1 MIQFLLNEQIVS
13 IDKEKPDL
21 TLLDYIRQNQL
32 LCGTKEGCASGDCG
46 ACTVAIV
53 ELNKDES
60 GLTYQ
65 AINSCITYLGSIH
78 GKQLITV
85 EHLATEKALHPV
97 QQAMVD
103 HHASQCGFCT
113 PGFVMSMFSLYHQ
126 DIPINHQNVE
136 IALSGNLCR
145 CTGYR
150 PIIDATLQSCSS
162 RTSDKFDTNSH
173 RTIETLKSFK
183 QHNGEVEGYL
193 QPSTREQ
200 LQKALNSFP
209 DGRLVCGS
217 TDLALETTQFLKD
230 IPTLINL
237 KTVAELN
244 ELEEQ
249 ETGLLIGAAL
259 SFSELEPSLLTHFP
273 DLKELLWRFASIP
286 IRNQASLGGNV
297 ANASPIGDMPPVLL
311 ALHANINVDNG
322 SERRTIPASEF
333 FVDYRKTKL
342 AKEEWIESIFIPYL
356 SIDNAIKAYKVSKRM
371 EDDISAV
378 CAVFNI
384 ETQNNIIIKLTTG
397 FGGVAAKPIQATLL
411 EETVVG
417 LDWTQKSSM
426 EVGRQILSELFSPI
440 DDVRATA
447 GYRNKLIANLWQR
460 FWLETNPM
468 MITTKTRAT
477 NYA

>member
-1 MIQFLLNEQIVS
+1 MIRFLLNEQIVS

-21 TLLDYIRQNQL
+21 TLLDYIREQQL

-46 ACTVAIV
+46 ACTVTTV
-53 ELNKDES
+53 ELNEAQD

-65 AINSCITYLGSIH
+65 AINSCITYLPSIH

-85 EHLATEKALHPV
+85 EHLACGNELHPV

-103 HHASQCGFCT
+103 NHASQCGFCT

-126 DIPINHQNVE
+126 RVPINHQSVE

-150 PIIDATLQSCSS
+150 PIIAATLQSCSEPS
-162 RTSDKFDTNSH
+162 DDKFDKNI
-173 RTIETLKSFK
+173 RQTIQALKSFK
-183 QHNGEVEGYL
+183 QDNGEVDGYL
-193 QPSTREQ
+193 QPINRNQ
-200 LQKALNSFP
+200 LKKALDSFP
-209 DGRLVCGS
+209 EGRLVCGS

-244 ELEEQ
+244 VLVEQ
-249 ETGLLIGAAL
+249 EAGLLIGAAL
-259 SFSELEPSLLTHFP
+259 SFTELEPSLLKHFP

-311 ALHANINVDNG
+311 ALHASINVDNG

-333 FVDYRKTKL
+333 FIDYRKTKL
-342 AKEEWIESIFIPYL
+342 AKREWIESIYIPYL
-356 SIDNAIKAYKVSKRM
+356 SNNSAAKAYKVSKRM

-378 CAVFNI
+378 CAIFNI
-384 ETQNNIIIKLTTG
+384 ETQNNIVVKLTTG
-397 FGGVAAKPIQATLL
+397 FGGVAAKPMQARLL
-411 EETVVG
+411 EEAIVG

-426 EVGRQILSELFSPI
+426 EQGKQILRESFNPI

-447 GYRNKLIANLWQR
+447 AYRNKLVANLWQR
-460 FWLETNPM
+460 FWLETNPS
-468 MITTKTRAT
+468 MIATKTRAT